1 MALPTAGGLDAPRT
15 SGHAPRV
22 SDPSDLLRLA
32 RAFDAAAR
40 AHGAQRRKIT
50 GEPYLAHLAEV
61 AAWVAEA
68 GAAEGWGSADA
79 IVAALLH
86 DAVEDTDTTLGMIAA
101 EFGAPVAEIV
111 RPLTDEPGWDALG
124 IAGHKALQAEAM
136 AAAPEDA
143 RRVKIADQTSNC
155 LHRATTVAQRRPDEV
170 AAYLAGARTVVEPCR
185 GASPALEARFDIAAG
200 ALERALAT
208 VYAMG
213 EEDA

>member
-1 MALPTAGGLDAPRT
+1 M
-15 SGHAPRV
+15 SGA
-22 SDPSDLLRLA
+22 DTLRLA

-68 GAAEGWGSADA
+68 GEAEGWGSTDA

-86 DAVEDTDTTLGMIAA
+86 DAAEDTDLTLGIIAA
-101 EFGAPVAEIV
+101 EFGAQVADLV
-111 RPLTDEPGWDALG
+111 APLTDQPEWDELDTEEQ
-124 IAGHKALQAEAM
+124 KRLQAGKVAD
-136 AAAPEDA
+136 APDDA
-143 RRVKIADQTSNC
+143 KRVKIADQTSNC
-155 LHRATTVAQRRPDEV
+155 LHRALTVAQRRPEKV
-170 AAYLAGARTVVEPCR
+170 AAYLAGARLVVGRCR
-185 GASPALEARFDIAAG
+185 GTSPALEARFDIAAG

>member
-1 MALPTAGGLDAPRT
+1 MSGPADSAPD
-15 SGHAPRV
+15 H
-22 SDPSDLLRLA
+22 LRLA

-50 GEPYLAHLAEV
+50 GEPYLAHMAEV

-68 GAAEGWGSADA
+68 GENEGWGSVDVT
-79 IVAALLH
+79 IAALLH
-86 DAVEDTDTTLGMIAA
+86 DAAEDTELSLGMIAA
-101 EFGAPVAEIV
+101 EFGEPVADLV
-111 RPLTDEPGWDALG
+111 APLTDGPGWDDLPTPEQ
-124 IAGHKALQAEAM
+124 KRLQAEAM
-136 AAAPEDA
+136 RSAPPDA
-143 RRVKIADQTSNC
+143 RRIKIADQTSNC